1 MTSVERIRAKKL
13 PSRVAGRR
21 QPNLVGTIEGT
32 IVATA
37 VVAGLSES
45 NSISAGRALWVLV
58 ATGGF
63 FWVAHVYADLLAGRI
78 QGQHRMGHDDVV
90 AVMSREWPL
99 CQSTFALAVPLALG
113 ALGVLSRDVALNVAT
128 LVGVMAL
135 VAWGVVFARREG
147 LGIAGIVGAASMNA
161 TVGLII
167 IGFKVAFGER

>member
-1 MTSVERIRAKKL
+1 VTTVERIRAKKL

-37 VVAGLSES
+37 VVAGMSES
-45 NSISAGRALWVLV
+45 ATLSALRALWILL
-58 ATGGF
+58 ATGTF

-78 QGQHRMGHDDVV
+78 QGHHRMRGADIR

-113 ALGVLSRDVALNVAT
+113 ALGIVDRDVALNLAT
-128 LVGVMAL
+128 LVGVAAL

-147 LGIAGIVGAASMNA
+147 HGLAGIVGAAAMNA

-167 IGFKVAFGER
+167 IGFKVAVR

>member
-1 MTSVERIRAKKL
+1 MTTVERIRARKL

-37 VVAGLSES
+37 VVAGMSES
-45 NSISAGRALWVLV
+45 ATLSALRALWILL
-58 ATGGF
+58 ATGTF

-78 QGQHRMGHDDVV
+78 QGHHRMRWTDIR

-99 CQSTFALAVPLALG
+99 CQSTFALGVPLALG
-113 ALGVLSRDVALNVAT
+113 AVGILGREAALNVAT
-128 LVGVMAL
+128 FVGISAL

-147 LGIAGIVGAASMNA
+147 HGPAGVVGAAAMNA
-161 TVGLII
+161 TVGLLI
-167 IGFKVAFGER
+167 IGFKVAVR

>member
-1 MTSVERIRAKKL
+1 MTTVERIRARKL

-37 VVAGLSES
+37 VVAGMSES
-45 NSISAGRALWVLV
+45 ATLSALRALWILL
-58 ATGGF
+58 ATGTF

-78 QGQHRMGHDDVV
+78 QGHHRMGGADVR

-113 ALGVLSRDVALNVAT
+113 ALGIIDRDVALNLAT
-128 LVGVMAL
+128 FVGISAL
-135 VAWGVVFARREG
+135 VAWGIVFSRREG
-147 LGIAGIVGAASMNA
+147 HGVAGIIGAAALNG
-161 TVGLII
+161 TVGLMIV
-167 IGFKVAFGER
+167 GFKVAVR